1 MAANVIP
8 IGTAKQEP
16 AGRCVK
22 CGEVVPLA
30 RTFQADNG
38 TGALLHH
45 AAGKDCGPV
54 AKALLFHVVAHVG
67 PMLMRVKLPSLYLPE
82 ERYDEVLGQWD
93 AMLQATIQ
101 ARDQKGAILIGAA
114 VPQVVITSWARVGV
128 LL

>member
-8 IGTAKQEP
+8 IGTGKEEA

-38 TGALLHH
+38 TGIPLHH

-67 PMLMRVKLPSLYLPE
+67 PMLMRVKLPSLYAPE
-82 ERYDEVLGQWD
+82 ERYDQVLGQWE
-93 AMLQATIQ
+93 AALQATIR
-101 ARDQKGAILIGAA
+101 ASDQKGAMLIGAA
-114 VPQVVITSWARVGV
+114 VPQVVITSWAQVGV